1 MNGNESLFLQQCCAK
16 SFDMKFFFAVI
27 ILFGSAVFSPA
38 AQAQSLGWQAFA
50 QVKSETKF
58 FKNEG
63 VYVVTPKFDEKIKSL
78 EGMYFSLR
86 GYYIP
91 TEVHSDKW
99 IVMSKVPMSQC
110 FFCGGA
116 GPESI
121 AMINFKGKAPKFKTD
136 QIITV
141 RGKLRLNDSNLD
153 ELNFILDDSELVAG
167 PSK

>member
-1 MNGNESLFLQQCCAK
+1 MNGNESLFLQLCCIK
-16 SFDMKFFFAVI
+16 SLDMKVLIVVI
-27 ILFGSAVFSPA
+27 VLFGVGAFPFA

-153 ELNFILDDSELVAG
+153 ELNFILDDSELVTA

>member
-1 MNGNESLFLQQCCAK
+1 MNGNESLFLQLCCIK
-16 SFDMKFFFAVI
+16 SSGMKTLITAI
-27 ILFGSAVFSPA
+27 ILFGTGAFSSAV
-38 AQAQSLGWQAFA
+38 QAQSLGWQAFA

-63 VYVVTPKFDEKIKSL
+63 VYVLTPKFDEKIKSL

-136 QIITV
+136 QVITV

-153 ELNFILDDSELVAG
+153 ELNFILDDSELVTA

>member
-1 MNGNESLFLQQCCAK
+1 MNGNESLFLQLCCIK
-16 SFDMKFFFAVI
+16 SLDMKTLFSVI
-27 ILFGSAVFSPA
+27 VLFGVGAFSSG

-63 VYVVTPKFDEKIKSL
+63 VYVVTPKFDEKIKSF

-136 QIITV
+136 QVITV

-153 ELNFILDDSELVAG
+153 ELNFILDESEMVE
-167 PSK
+167 K

>member
-1 MNGNESLFLQQCCAK
+1 
-16 SFDMKFFFAVI
+16 MKALIVVI
-27 ILFGSAVFSPA
+27 LLFGIGAFPCA

-136 QIITV
+136 QVITV

-153 ELNFILDDSELVAG
+153 ELNFILDDSELVTP

>member
-1 MNGNESLFLQQCCAK
+1 MNGNGFLFLQQCCVK
-16 SFDMKFFFAVI
+16 IIHMKLFFQVFFFV
-27 ILFGSAVFSPA
+27 LLGVWSHESSA
-38 AQAQSLGWQAFA
+38 QTMGWQAFA
-50 QVKSETKF
+50 QVKTENKY

-63 VYVVTPKFDEKIKSL
+63 VYVTTPKFDEKIKAL
-78 EGMYFSLR
+78 EGMYFTLK

-91 TEVHSDKW
+91 TEVQSEQW

-121 AMINFKGKAPKFKTD
+121 AMINFKGKAPRFKTD
-136 QIITV
+136 QVFTV

-153 ELNFILDDSELVAG
+153 ELNFILDDSELVTAA
-167 PSK
+167 SK

>member
-1 MNGNESLFLQQCCAK
+1 MNGNGSLFLQLCCIK
-16 SFDMKFFFAVI
+16 SLDMKTIIVVI
-27 ILFGSAVFSPA
+27 LLFGVGAFFSG

-91 TEVHSDKW
+91 TVVHSDKW

-136 QIITV
+136 QVITV

-153 ELNFILDDSELVAG
+153 ELNFILDDSELVTA

>member
-1 MNGNESLFLQQCCAK
+1 MNGNELPFLQHCCIK
-16 SFDMKFFFAVI
+16 FLNMKAVI
-27 ILFGSAVFSPA
+27 VVIVLFGLGAFSFA

-63 VYVVTPKFDEKIKSL
+63 VYVLTPKFDEKIKSL

-136 QIITV
+136 QVITV

-153 ELNFILDDSELVAG
+153 ELNFILDDSELVTA

>member
-1 MNGNESLFLQQCCAK
+1 MNGNELLFLKHCCIN
-16 SFDMKFFFAVI
+16 SFNMKTLFYVI
-27 ILFGSAVFSPA
+27 ILLAVATFPPSIK
-38 AQAQSLGWQAFA
+38 AQSLGWQAFA

-63 VYVVTPKFDEKIKSL
+63 VYVVTPKFDEKIRSL

-110 FFCGGA
+110 FFCGGS

-153 ELNFILDDSELVAG
+153 ELNFILDDSELVTA

>member
-1 MNGNESLFLQQCCAK
+1 
-16 SFDMKFFFAVI
+16 MKKIFWAS
-27 ILFGSAVFSPA
+27 ILAMAVFSMSRA
-38 AQAQSLGWQAFA
+38 SAQSLGWQAFA
-50 QVKSETKF
+50 QVKCETKF

-63 VYVVTPKFDEKIKSL
+63 VYVVTPKFDEKIRSL
-78 EGMYFSLR
+78 EGMYLTLK

-91 TEVHSDKW
+91 TEVNSEKW

-121 AMINFKGKAPKFKTD
+121 AMINFKGKFPKFKTD

-141 RGKLRLNDSNLD
+141 KGKLRLNDTNLD
-153 ELNFILDDSELVAG
+153 ELNFILDDAELVTA

>member
-1 MNGNESLFLQQCCAK
+1 MNGNESLFLQLCCIK
-16 SFDMKFFFAVI
+16 SLDLKALIAVI
-27 ILFGSAVFSPA
+27 VLFGVGAVFSG

-63 VYVVTPKFDEKIKSL
+63 VYVVTPKFDQKIKSL

-110 FFCGGA
+110 FFCGGS

-153 ELNFILDDSELVAG
+153 ELNFILDELDNLNL
-167 PSK
+167 

>member
-1 MNGNESLFLQQCCAK
+1 MNGNEFLFLQLCCIK
-16 SFDMKFFFAVI
+16 SLGMKTLIAVI
-27 ILFGSAVFSPA
+27 VLFGVSAFFSG

-63 VYVVTPKFDEKIKSL
+63 VYVVTPKFDQKIKSL

-110 FFCGGA
+110 FFCGGS

-153 ELNFILDDSELVAG
+153 ELNFILDESELVE
-167 PSK
+167 K

>member
-1 MNGNESLFLQQCCAK
+1 MKTLSL
-16 SFDMKFFFAVI
+16 VI
-27 ILFGSAVFSPA
+27 ILLITGLFSSAI
-38 AQAQSLGWQAFA
+38 QAQSLGWQAFA

-63 VYVVTPKFDEKIKSL
+63 VYVVTPKFDEKIRSL

-110 FFCGGA
+110 FFCGGS

-136 QIITV
+136 QVITV

-153 ELNFILDDSELVAG
+153 ELNFILDESEMVE
-167 PSK
+167 K

>member
-1 MNGNESLFLQQCCAK
+1 
-16 SFDMKFFFAVI
+16 
-27 ILFGSAVFSPA
+27 
-38 AQAQSLGWQAFA
+38 
-50 QVKSETKF
+50 
-58 FKNEG
+58 
-63 VYVVTPKFDEKIKSL
+63 
-78 EGMYFSLR
+78 MYLTLK

-91 TEVHSDKW
+91 TEVNSEKW

-121 AMINFKGKAPKFKTD
+121 AMINFKGKFPKFKTD

-141 RGKLRLNDSNLD
+141 KGKLRLNDTNLD
-153 ELNFILDDSELVAG
+153 ELNFILDDAELVTA

>member
-1 MNGNESLFLQQCCAK
+1 
-16 SFDMKFFFAVI
+16 MKPFFNSMVLFFFI
-27 ILFGSAVFSPA
+27 VFSSA
-38 AQAQSLGWQAFA
+38 LSAQSVGWQAFA

-58 FKNEG
+58 FKKEG
-63 VYVVTPKFDEKIKSL
+63 IYILTPKFDEKIKSL
-78 EGMYFSLR
+78 EGMDFTLR

-91 TEVHSDKW
+91 VDIQSDKW
-99 IVMSKVPMSQC
+99 IILSKVPMSQC

-116 GPESI
+116 GPASI
-121 AMINFKGKAPKFKTD
+121 AMVNFKEKAPKFKTD

-153 ELNFILDDSELVAG
+153 ELNFILDDSELVSV

>member
-1 MNGNESLFLQQCCAK
+1 MYGNELPFLQCYCIK
-16 SFDMKFFFAVI
+16 SLDMRTLIAVI
-27 ILFGSAVFSPA
+27 VLFGMGAFPRA
-38 AQAQSLGWQAFA
+38 ARAQSLGWQAFA

-136 QIITV
+136 QVITV

-153 ELNFILDDSELVAG
+153 ELNFILDDSELVTAPG
-167 PSK
+167 K

>member
-1 MNGNESLFLQQCCAK
+1 MNGNESLFLQLCCIK
-16 SFDMKFFFAVI
+16 SLDMKALFVVIVMFGVGTFFSGAH
-27 ILFGSAVFSPA
+27 
-38 AQAQSLGWQAFA
+38 AQSLGWQAFA

-63 VYVVTPKFDEKIKSL
+63 VYVLTPKFDEKIKSL

-136 QIITV
+136 QVITV

-153 ELNFILDDSELVAG
+153 ELNFILDDSELVTA

>member
-1 MNGNESLFLQQCCAK
+1 MNGNESLFLQLCCTK
-16 SFDMKFFFAVI
+16 SLNMKALIAVI
-27 ILFGSAVFSPA
+27 VLFGVGAFFSG

-63 VYVVTPKFDEKIKSL
+63 VYVVTPKFDQKIKSL

-110 FFCGGA
+110 FFCGGS

-153 ELNFILDDSELVAG
+153 ELNFILDDSELVTA